1 MKIEEMSLK
10 QKLGQLLVTGFPGQQ
25 MSDEFRAL
33 VKEYALGNVILFKYN
48 QQTEAQLKT
57 LCADLDDF
65 IVQNTGIAPLISS
78 DEEGGVVS
86 RLPDDMVQMPS
97 AMFLVHQLRG
107 FYKDLQDKDYQS
119 AIALVHSRFS
129 TNTNPSWERAHPNRM
144 LLHNGEINTIR
155 GNADRMILPS

>member
-10 QKLGQLLVTGFPGQQ
+10 QKLGQMLVTGFPGQQ

-33 VKEYALGNVILFKYN
+33 VKDYALGNVILFKYN

-57 LCADLDDF
+57 LCADLNDF

-86 RLPDDMVQMPS
+86 RLPEDMVQMPS
-97 AMFLVHQLRG
+97 AMAQAS
-107 FYKDLQDKDYQS
+107 LQDTARVQQAAADTAAQLQS
-119 AIALVHSRFS
+119 VGINFDLAPVLDINKEEL
-129 TNTNPSWERAHPNRM
+129 RA
-144 LLHNGEINTIR
+144 NGEKLDDKTVDKIFKKFFKI
-155 GNADRMILPS
+155 